1 MKYNGTVFF
10 LLGLALVLVTV
21 STIFFF
27 FNRRKASVCLIISL
41 LYLGVAG
48 YYAYLVLIF
57 PPPAETLRSPAPES
71 LSPVPASS
79 PTHPQLVMKV
89 NGQEIL
95 AEAGDE
101 LTIKKSATIE
111 LVRVNYSQSSQPLK
125 ANLVGFVANP
135 RYNDGQ
141 DIGAQITYDKIDKA
155 RAVNR
160 ATNLFKVELKQGEK
174 VLGNVYLQFV
184 D

>member
-10 LLGLALVLVTV
+10 LLGLALVLITV

-27 FNRRKASVCLIISL
+27 FNRRKAFVCLIISL

-57 PPPAETLRSPAPES
+57 PPPFEILRSPAPES
-71 LSPVPASS
+71 LSPVRGSFPD
-79 PTHPQLVMKV
+79 HPQLVMKV
-89 NGQEIL
+89 NNQEIV
-95 AEAGDE
+95 ADPDDE

-125 ANLVGFVANP
+125 ANFVGFVANP

-141 DIGAQITYDKIDKA
+141 DIGVPITYDKIDKT

-160 ATNLFKVELKQGEK
+160 ATNLFKVEIRQGEK